1 MAAAKPLARVV
12 AVMDVISTH
21 PSGATVME
29 VAERLDLPK
38 TTAYRI
44 MRALVDV
51 SYLTGGGRH
60 GRYRLGPRFVRQY
73 QNSVST
79 RHIVN
84 LVQPT
89 LRHLSG
95 LLDEVVYL
103 NVLVLDEVRAV
114 CAEFPPAHTARTMVM
129 PGDLF
134 PVYATASGKVL
145 CAYQEPELRQKMID
159 GVKFIPY
166 RPNTIRS
173 KADLERELVQVA
185 EQSYGI
191 SDDEIDEDV
200 YAISVPVKTEKGDVL
215 YSLGVN
221 GIKDRILGKRNL
233 KEIVKILTA
242 NAAEIS
248 LLLRDLY

>member
-84 LVQPT
+84 LV
-89 LRHLSG
+89 
-95 LLDEVVYL
+95 
-103 NVLVLDEVRAV
+103 
-114 CAEFPPAHTARTMVM
+114 
-129 PGDLF
+129 
-134 PVYATASGKVL
+134 
-145 CAYQEPELRQKMID
+145 
-159 GVKFIPY
+159 
-166 RPNTIRS
+166 
-173 KADLERELVQVA
+173 
-185 EQSYGI
+185 
-191 SDDEIDEDV
+191 
-200 YAISVPVKTEKGDVL
+200 
-215 YSLGVN
+215 
-221 GIKDRILGKRNL
+221 
-233 KEIVKILTA
+233 
-242 NAAEIS
+242 
-248 LLLRDLY
+248 